1 MNPGDEDSFDR
12 LARYVSSSAGM
23 ALDRYKDKCLRR
35 RIAVRMRA
43 VGVHTYDEFLVRLRD
58 APGELQRLVDVLT
71 INVTKFYRNTEV
83 WQGVTRHVVPALF
96 AGSAP
101 VRVWSAGCAS
111 GEEPYTL
118 AMVFAEAL
126 QAMGRLAWLDRLT
139 IEATD
144 IDRLSL
150 ERASDARY
158 PASAMSEAPPEIIAR
173 WCDEEAGGQFRVRS
187 QLLDRVRIIRQ
198 DLLRDPAP
206 NPPYDL
212 ITCRNVIIYF
222 DRAGQERLMQTFYE
236 ALRPGGFLL
245 LGKVET
251 IFGPARTRLELLD
264 ARERLYR
271 KGT

>member
-1 MNPGDEDSFDR
+1 VNPGDEASFDR

-43 VGVHTYDEFLVRLRD
+43 CGVHTYDEFLARLRD

-83 WQGVTRHVVPALF
+83 WQGVTNHVVPPLF
-96 AGSAP
+96 AAAGP

-126 QAMGRLAWLDRLT
+126 QALGHLAWLDRVT
-139 IEATD
+139 IDATD

-150 ERASDARY
+150 ERAGEGRY
-158 PASAMSEAPPEIIAR
+158 ADSAMSEAPPEVIAR
-173 WCDEEAGGQFRVRS
+173 WCDVEADGQYRVRER
-187 QLLDRVRIIRQ
+187 LRERVRIIRQ

-212 ITCRNVIIYF
+212 VTCRNVIIYF
-222 DRAGQERLMQTFYE
+222 DRPGQERLMQTFYD

-251 IFGPARTRLELLD
+251 IFGPVRTRLELLD

>member
-1 MNPGDEDSFDR
+1 VNPGDEASFDR
-12 LARYVSSSAGM
+12 LARYVSTSAGM

-43 VGVHTYDEFLVRLRD
+43 CGVHTYDEFLERLRD

-71 INVTKFYRNTEV
+71 INVTKFYRNPEV
-83 WQGVTRHVVPALF
+83 WQGVTRQVVPALF
-96 AGSAP
+96 AGAGP

-126 QAMGRLAWLDRLT
+126 QAMGHGAWLERLT
-139 IEATD
+139 IDATD

-150 ERASDARY
+150 ERASEARY
-158 PASAMSEAPPEIIAR
+158 AAGAMSEAPPEIIAR
-173 WCDEEAGGQFRVRS
+173 WCEQEADGQFRVRS
-187 QLLDRVRIIRQ
+187 QLRDRVRIFKQ
-198 DLLRDPAP
+198 DLLREPAP
-206 NPPYDL
+206 HPPYDL
-212 ITCRNVIIYF
+212 VTCRNVIIYF
-222 DRAGQERLMQTFYE
+222 DRSGQERLMQTFHD

>member
-1 MNPGDEDSFDR
+1 VNPGDEASFDR
-12 LARYVSSSAGM
+12 LARYVSTSSGM

-43 VGVHTYDEFLVRLRD
+43 CGVHTYDEFLDRLRD
-58 APGELQRLVDVLT
+58 APGELERLVDVLT
-71 INVTKFYRNTEV
+71 INVTKFYRNLEA
-83 WQGVTRHVVPALF
+83 WQAVTTHVVPALF
-96 AGSAP
+96 ARSGL

-126 QAMGRLAWLDRLT
+126 QAMGHPEWLDRLT
-139 IEATD
+139 IDATD

-150 ERASDARY
+150 ERASEARY
-158 PASAMSEAPPEIIAR
+158 APGAMSEAPPAIIAR
-173 WCDEEAGGQFRVRS
+173 WCELEADGQYRVRERLR
-187 QLLDRVRIIRQ
+187 QRVRILRH
-198 DLLRDPAP
+198 DLLREAP
-206 NPPYDL
+206 INPPYDL
-212 ITCRNVIIYF
+212 VTCRNVIIYF
-222 DRAGQERLMQTFYE
+222 DRPGQERLMQHFFDS
-236 ALRPGGFLL
+236 LRPGGFLL

-251 IFGPARTRLELLD
+251 IFGPARARLELLD